1 VSDSLLSTL
10 GPAVVVFAIVA
21 LQFSQASRRRARA
34 LAAERRAAGGPIGAP
49 GRKTPESATA
59 RAAAVPAAPAT
70 AIRTTQPIARIPK
83 RVEPPAAPVARV
95 SKKKGLLVGGPRWA
109 ANAVV
114 AAEVFGP
121 PVAARP
127 VGPTVPGGTLG
138 PPSAL

>member
-1 VSDSLLSTL
+1 MSDSLLSTL

-49 GRKTPESATA
+49 GRKAPEPSAA
-59 RAAAVPAAPAT
+59 RAAVVPAAPPSPL
-70 AIRTTQPIARIPK
+70 RTTQPIVRIPK
-83 RVEPPAAPVARV
+83 RVEPPAAAVARV
-95 SKKKGLLVGGPRWA
+95 PKKRLLVGGPRWA

-121 PVAARP
+121 PLAARP
-127 VGPTVPGGTLG
+127 ARSAGPGGTLG